1 MLSTEGGSGNGGMRI
16 LEVVCEEEQ
25 AIKTRLEDQPPKG
38 GDRSSSVIANSF
50 ISRNCDRAPRLQ
62 APNTIEFKVEDYLT
76 AKP

>member
-38 GDRSSSVIANSF
+38 GDRSSSVIAKS
-50 ISRNCDRAPRLQ
+50 
-62 APNTIEFKVEDYLT
+62 
-76 AKP
+76 